1 MKALFIDSQN
11 LGKEVHQKKLMIFQK
26 GFTLDLLLADSMS
39 VLETLMETSFVFL
52 FLICRFCVCVYLHA
66 SFLVEQS
73 LMEPN

>member
-39 VLETLMETSFVFL
+39 VLETLCQRKWKQALFFVFDL
-52 FLICRFCVCVYLHA
+52 
-66 SFLVEQS
+66 
-73 LMEPN
+73 

>member
-39 VLETLMETSFVFL
+39 VLETLCQRKWKQAL
-52 FLICRFCVCVYLHA
+52 FFC
-66 SFLVEQS
+66 F
-73 LMEPN
+73 